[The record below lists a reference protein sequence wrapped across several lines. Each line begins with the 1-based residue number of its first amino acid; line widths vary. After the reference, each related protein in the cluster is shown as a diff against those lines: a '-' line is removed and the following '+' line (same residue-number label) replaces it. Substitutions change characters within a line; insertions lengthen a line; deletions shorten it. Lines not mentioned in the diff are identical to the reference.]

1 MGNVGN
7 FYRVR
12 LRIRKLGTVKRSVYR
27 TITGMRKIVLALLF
41 VPALFAAPPYQAS
54 FDASAHWQAQRG
66 IAAQDSQVQRDGR
79 ASLRV
84 EPNGGV
90 SDAYVLSAP
99 VTLTVGKSYEL
110 SGWVR
115 TDKVDVHDTD
125 RSPIATGASI
135 GMASMPWDVHSES
148 LGGSHGWTR
157 VNLRFMATR
166 ADDQVVLN
174 VAGGGAFSGKAWFE
188 GISIEEV
195 AQSPVLPQKAT
206 LRSFGPAYRYPR
218 GGWLYVHIE
227 GAPYDRGYQHG
238 YLLAHEIELYIDRCA
253 SQLDSR
259 SKRTAWDNGRTV
271 ANALFLRGFD
281 KEILTEMKG
290 IADGAAAAGA
300 KVNGRTIDLIDVV
313 TLNTITE
320 LGELNSAMPMTPSG
334 LEGLSLVRP
343 RYDPAK
349 TDVPVTARCS
359 AFAATGK
366 ATRDGKMI
374 IGHVTMWPLTLAEQ
388 TNIMLDVVPTEGR
401 RVLMQSYPGGI
412 QSGTDWYQN
421 DLGVVLTETTIRQS
435 PFNREGTPVA
445 YRARKAIQYGDS
457 VQKVAELLTKQN
469 NGLYTNE
476 WIVGDGRTN
485 EIAMLELGTYKTRL
499 YSSAKNEW
507 FGGTE
512 GFYWGCNN
520 AKDLNVRLEY
530 APDPK
535 GEPED
540 LPFVPASRD
549 IKWQEMY
556 RQYKGKMDEGFAALA
571 FRTAPLVSSTTMDA
585 KITNSDMANRLMMWA
600 LFGKPNQREWVPS
613 AMQKEQF
620 GGNDG
625 LYSSGYRLFQGHAA
639 DAIKMLLDGAP
650 KASAI
655 KEQASTEEG
664 GGGRGGRRGRG
675 GASASNEKLW
685 KGWILPASD
694 ADVWLT
700 AGATAY
706 HSVLGAKDEAKMLEA
721 FRAQYR
727 GAVLDGEQTLAK
739 LVSSTTSSNWHTLA
753 EAKGVLLLDAL
764 RHAIGDDAFY
774 ALMKDFFDK
783 NTTKTVHASDFV
795 AAAGAAQSGLFA
807 KWLNETGLPGTGD
820 GAMYTAADLR
830 RKLGSTIIVY
840 GTVMEAGANRY
851 AAEQWQKQFLDQFES
866 AVRIYKDFEVSEREL
881 VDHDVLFIGRPE
893 TNSALNGW
901 AKALKLDYD
910 GAAFVL
916 AGKDH
921 SSEND
926 ALVLAAANPMNKHHM
941 VLIAAGNSPLGTVLL
956 TRAGGF
962 GQTEYRLYDAGKP
975 GDSGFLTK

>member
-1 MGNVGN
+1 
-7 FYRVR
+7 
-12 LRIRKLGTVKRSVYR
+12 
-27 TITGMRKIVLALLF
+27 MRKIALALLSLS
-41 VPALFAAPPYQAS
+41 ALFGAPPYQAS
-54 FDASAHWQAQRG
+54 LDAAHWHAQRG
-66 IAAQDSQVQRDGR
+66 LAAPDNQVQREGH

-84 EPNGGV
+84 EPNGI
-90 SDAYVLSAP
+90 SDACVLSTP
-99 VTLTVGKSYEL
+99 VTLTIGKSYEL
-110 SGWVR
+110 SGWMH
-115 TDKVDVHDTD
+115 TDKLDVRDTD

-148 LGGSHGWTR
+148 LGGTRGWTH
-157 VNLRFMATR
+157 VSLRFMATR

-174 VAGGGAFSGKAWFE
+174 VAGGGAFTGKAWFE

-195 AQSPVLPQKAT
+195 AQSGVLPQKAA
-206 LRSFGPAYRYPR
+206 LRTFGPGYRYPR
-218 GGWLYVHIE
+218 AGWLYVHIE

-238 YLLAHEIELYIDRCA
+238 YLLAREIEQYIDRCA
-253 SQLDSR
+253 AQLDAR
-259 SKRTAWDNGRTV
+259 SKATAWNNGRTA

-320 LGELNSAMPMTPSG
+320 LGELQSAMPMTPSG
-334 LEGLSLVRP
+334 LEGLNLMKP
-343 RYDPAK
+343 RYDASK

-366 ATRDGKMI
+366 ATRDGKMV

-388 TNIMLDVVPTEGR
+388 TNIMLDVVPTEGH

-421 DLGVVLTETTIRQS
+421 DVGVVLTETTIRQS
-435 PFNREGTPVA
+435 PFNMEGTPVA

-457 VQKVAELLTKQN
+457 VQKVAELLSTRN

-476 WIVGDGRTN
+476 WLVGDGRTN
-485 EIAMLELGTYKTRL
+485 EIAMLELGTYKTKL
-499 YSSAKNEW
+499 YSSAKNQW

-530 APDPK
+530 VPDPH

-556 RQYKGKMDEGFAALA
+556 RQYKGRMDEGFAALA

-585 KITNSDMANRLMMWA
+585 KITNSDMANRMMTWA

-613 AMQKEQF
+613 AWQKEQYS
-620 GGNDG
+620 GNDG
-625 LYSSGYRLFQGHAA
+625 LYSSGYRLFEGHPA

-655 KEQASTEEG
+655 TAQTANAEE
-664 GGGRGGRRGRG
+664 GGGRGGRRGR
-675 GASASNEKLW
+675 ATSSNDKLW

-700 AGATAY
+700 AGAAAY
-706 HSVLGAKDEAKMLEA
+706 HSVAGAKDADKQIEA

-727 GAVLDGEQTLAK
+727 EAALEGEQPLSK
-739 LVSSTTSSNWHTLA
+739 LSSSTTSANWHTLA

-764 RHAIGDDAFY
+764 RRAMGDDAFY

-783 NTTKTVHASDFV
+783 GTTKTVHAADFV
-795 AAAGAAQSGLFA
+795 AAAGAAQQPLFA
-807 KWLNETGLPGTGD
+807 KWLDGTGLPEAGEGAIYVAGD
-820 GAMYTAADLR
+820 LH
-830 RKLGSTIIVY
+830 RKLASTIIVY
-840 GTVMEAGANRY
+840 GTVTEAGANRY

-866 AVRIYKDFEVSEREL
+866 AVRIYKDFEVTEREL
-881 VDHDVLFIGRPE
+881 SDHDVLFVGRPE
-893 TNSALNGW
+893 TNSALAAWTKPLELN
-901 AKALKLDYD
+901 YD
-910 GAAFVL
+910 GVVFQL

-926 ALVLAAANPMNKHHM
+926 ALVLSAANPMNRKHM

-956 TRAGGF
+956 THGGF
-962 GQTEYRLYDAGKP
+962 GRTQYQLYDAGRP
-975 GDSGFLTK
+975 GESGFLTK

>member
-1 MGNVGN
+1 M
-7 FYRVR
+7 
-12 LRIRKLGTVKRSVYR
+12 RKLALGLLSVS
-27 TITGMRKIVLALLF
+27 ALI
-41 VPALFAAPPYQAS
+41 AAPLYQAS
-54 FDASAHWQAQRG
+54 FDANSKHWEAQRG
-66 IAAQDSQVQRDGR
+66 IATPDSQVQREGH

-84 EPNGGV
+84 EPNGG
-90 SDAYVLSAP
+90 SDAYVHSTP

-110 SGWVR
+110 SGWMR
-115 TDKVDVHDTD
+115 TDKLDVRDTD

-135 GMASMPWDVHSES
+135 AMASMPFDVHSES
-148 LGGSHGWTR
+148 LGGTRAWTR
-157 VNLRFMATR
+157 VNLRFTATR

-174 VAGGGAFSGKAWFE
+174 VAGGGAFTGKAWFE

-195 AQSPVLPQKAT
+195 AQSGVLPQKAT
-206 LRSFGPAYRYPR
+206 LRTFGPAYRYPR

-227 GAPYDRGYQHG
+227 GAPYERGYQHG
-238 YLLAHEIELYIDRCA
+238 YLLAREIEQYIDRCA
-253 SQLDSR
+253 SQLDAK
-259 SKRTAWDNGRTV
+259 SKVTAWNNGRTV

-290 IADGAAAAGA
+290 IAEGAAAAGA
-300 KVNGRTIDLIDVV
+300 KVNGRTIDLVDVV

-320 LGELNSAMPMTPSG
+320 LGELRSAMPMTPSG
-334 LEGLSLVRP
+334 LEGLNLMKP
-343 RYDPAK
+343 RYDASK

-366 ATRDGKMI
+366 ATRDGKMVI
-374 IGHVTMWPLTLAEQ
+374 AHVTMWPLTLAEQ
-388 TNIMLDVVPTEGR
+388 TNIMLDVVPTEGHR
-401 RVLMQSYPGGI
+401 ILMQSYPGGI

-421 DLGVVLTETTIRQS
+421 DVGVVLTETTIRQS
-435 PFNREGTPVA
+435 PFNMEGTPVA

-457 VQKVAELLTKQN
+457 VAKVVELLSTRN

-476 WIVGDGRTN
+476 WIVGDSRTN
-485 EIAMLELGTYKTRL
+485 EIAMLELGTYKTKL

-530 APDPK
+530 APDPHAA
-535 GEPED
+535 PED
-540 LPFVPASRD
+540 LPFVPAPRD

-556 RQYKGKMDEGFAALA
+556 QSYKGKIDEGFAALA

-585 KITNSDMANRLMMWA
+585 KIATSEMAKRMMTWA

-613 AMQKEQF
+613 PMQKDQF
-620 GGNDG
+620 AANDG
-625 LYSSGYRLFQGHAA
+625 LYSSGYRLFQGHPA

-650 KASAI
+650 KASPISAQTI
-655 KEQASTEEG
+655 GDMPS
-664 GGGRGGRRGRG
+664 GRGGRRGGRG
-675 GASASNEKLW
+675 GASASSNENLW

-700 AGATAY
+700 AGATGY
-706 HSVLGAKDEAKMLEA
+706 HSVAGTNDLDKGLEA

-727 GAVLDGEQTLAK
+727 AAALDGEQPLSKIAA
-739 LVSSTTSSNWHTLA
+739 STTSSNWHTLA

-764 RHAIGDDAFY
+764 RRSMGDEAFY
-774 ALMKDFFDK
+774 ALMKNFFDK
-783 NTTKTVHASDFV
+783 NTTKTVHASDFI
-795 AAAGAAQSGLFA
+795 ASAGPAQQAMFA
-807 KWLNETGLPGTGD
+807 KWLNGTGLPDTGD
-820 GAMYTAADLR
+820 GPMYSAGDLR
-830 RKLGSTIIVY
+830 RKLSSTIIVY
-840 GTVMEAGANRY
+840 GTLIEAGANRY

-866 AVRIYKDFEVSEREL
+866 AVPIHKDFEVTEKEL
-881 VDHDVLFIGRPE
+881 ADHDVLFIGRPE
-893 TNSALNGW
+893 TNSALAAW
-901 AKALKLDYD
+901 AKPLSLDYD
-910 GAAFVL
+910 GAVFQL

-926 ALVLAAANPMNKHHM
+926 AMVLAGTNPMNKKRM

-956 TRAGGF
+956 TRGVGF
-962 GQTEYRLYDAGKP
+962 GPSQYQVYDSGRP
-975 GDSGFLTK
+975 GESGFLTK

>member
-1 MGNVGN
+1 M
-7 FYRVR
+7 
-12 LRIRKLGTVKRSVYR
+12 IA
-27 TITGMRKIVLALLF
+27 LALLSIS
-41 VPALFAAPPYQAS
+41 ALFGAPPYQAS
-54 FDASAHWQAQRG
+54 FDAAAHWQAQRG
-66 IAAQDSQVQRDGR
+66 IAAPDNQALREGH

-84 EPNGGV
+84 EPSGV
-90 SDAYVLSAP
+90 SDAFVLSTP
-99 VTLTVGKSYEL
+99 VTLTIGKSYEL
-110 SGWVR
+110 SGWMRTAQLDVR
-115 TDKVDVHDTD
+115 DTD

-148 LGGSHGWTR
+148 LGGTRAWTH
-157 VNLRFMATR
+157 VSLRFMATR

-174 VAGGGAFSGKAWFE
+174 VAGGGAFTGKAWFE

-195 AQSPVLPQKAT
+195 AQSGVLPQKAA
-206 LRSFGPAYRYPR
+206 LRTFGPGYRYPR
-218 GGWLYVHIE
+218 AGWLYVHIE

-238 YLLAHEIELYIDRCA
+238 YLLAREIEQYIDRCA
-253 SQLDSR
+253 AQLDAR
-259 SKRTAWDNGRTV
+259 SKATAWDNGRTA

-300 KVNGRTIDLIDVV
+300 KVNGRPIDLIDVV

-320 LGELNSAMPMTPSG
+320 LGELQSAMPMTPSG
-334 LEGLSLVRP
+334 LEGLNLMKP
-343 RYDPAK
+343 RYDASK

-388 TNIMLDVVPTEGR
+388 TNIMLDVVPTEGH

-421 DLGVVLTETTIRQS
+421 DVGVVLTETTIRQS

-457 VQKVAELLTKQN
+457 VQKVAELLSTRN

-485 EIAMLELGTYKTRL
+485 EIAMLELGTYKTKL

-530 APDPK
+530 VPDPH

-540 LPFVPASRD
+540 LPFVPAPRD

-556 RQYKGKMDEGFAALA
+556 HQYKGKMDEGFAALA

-585 KITNSDMANRLMMWA
+585 KITNSDMASRMMTWA

-613 AMQKEQF
+613 ARQKEQYN
-620 GGNDG
+620 GNDG
-625 LYSSGYRLFQGHAA
+625 LYSSGYRLFQGHPA
-639 DAIKMLLDGAP
+639 DAIRMLLDGAP

-655 KEQASTEEG
+655 AAQTANVEE
-664 GGGRGGRRGRG
+664 GGGRGGRRG
-675 GASASNEKLW
+675 GAASSNDKLW

-700 AGATAY
+700 AGAAAY
-706 HSVLGAKDEAKMLEA
+706 HSVAGAKDADKQVEA

-727 GAVLDGEQTLAK
+727 EAALEGEQPLSK
-739 LVSSTTSSNWHTLA
+739 LSSSTTSSNWHTLA
-753 EAKGVLLLDAL
+753 EAKGVLTLDAL
-764 RHAIGDDAFY
+764 RRAMGDDAFY

-795 AAAGAAQSGLFA
+795 AGAGAAQQPLFA
-807 KWLNETGLPGTGD
+807 KWLDGTGLPEASE
-820 GAMYTAADLR
+820 GAIYVAGDLR
-830 RKLGSTIIVY
+830 RKLASTIIVY
-840 GTVMEAGANRY
+840 GTVTEAGANRY

-866 AVRIYKDFEVSEREL
+866 AVRIYKDFEVTGREL
-881 VDHDVLFIGRPE
+881 ADHDVLFIGRPE
-893 TNSALNGW
+893 TNSALAAW
-901 AKALKLDYD
+901 AKPLQLNYD
-910 GAAFVL
+910 GVVFQL

-926 ALVLAAANPMNKHHM
+926 ALVLAAANPMNSKHM

-956 TRAGGF
+956 TRGGF
-962 GQTEYRLYDAGKP
+962 GRTQYQLYEAGRP
-975 GDSGFLTK
+975 GESGFLTK

>member
-1 MGNVGN
+1 
-7 FYRVR
+7 
-12 LRIRKLGTVKRSVYR
+12 
-27 TITGMRKIVLALLF
+27 MRKFALGLLSVSALL
-41 VPALFAAPPYQAS
+41 AAPFYQAS
-54 FDASAHWQAQRG
+54 FLNSRDANAKQWEAQRG
-66 IAAQDSQVQRDGR
+66 IATPDNQTEHDGH

-84 EPNGGV
+84 EPNGA
-90 SDAYVLSAP
+90 SDAYVHSTP

-110 SGWVR
+110 SGWMR
-115 TDKVDVHDTD
+115 TDKLDVRDTD

-135 GMASMPWDVHSES
+135 GMASMPFDVHTES
-148 LGGSHGWTR
+148 LGGTRAWTR
-157 VNLRFMATR
+157 VNLRFTATR

-188 GISIEEV
+188 GISIEEI
-195 AQSPVLPQKAT
+195 AQSSVLPQKAT
-206 LRSFGPAYRYPR
+206 LRTFGPAYRYPR

-227 GAPYDRGYQHG
+227 GAPYERGYQHG
-238 YLLAHEIELYIDRCA
+238 YLLAREIEQYIDRCA
-253 SQLDSR
+253 AQLDSKSR
-259 SKRTAWDNGRTV
+259 KTAWDNGRTT

-290 IADGAAAAGA
+290 IAEGAAAAGA
-300 KVNGRTIDLIDVV
+300 KVNGRTIDLVDVV

-320 LGELNSAMPMTPSG
+320 LGELRSAMPMTPSG
-334 LEGLSLVRP
+334 LEGLNLMKP
-343 RYDPAK
+343 RYDPSK

-366 ATRDGKMI
+366 ATRDGKMVI
-374 IGHVTMWPLTLAEQ
+374 AHVTMWPLTLAEQ
-388 TNIMLDVVPTEGR
+388 TNIMLDIVPTEGH

-421 DLGVVLTETTIRQS
+421 DVGVVLTETTIEQS
-435 PFNREGTPVA
+435 PFNMAGTPVA

-457 VQKVAELLTKQN
+457 VAKVVELLSTRN

-476 WIVGDGRTN
+476 WIVGDARTN
-485 EIAMLELGTYKTRL
+485 EIAMLELGTYKTKL

-530 APDPK
+530 APDPH
-535 GEPED
+535 GAPQD
-540 LPFVPASRD
+540 LPFVPATRD

-556 RQYKGKMDEGFAALA
+556 QQNKGKIDEGFAALA

-585 KITNSDMANRLMMWA
+585 KIATSAMAKAMMMWA

-613 AMQKEQF
+613 AMQKDQF
-620 GGNDG
+620 AANDG
-625 LYSSGYRLFQGHAA
+625 LYSSGYRLFQGHPA

-650 KASAI
+650 KASPITA
-655 KEQASTEEG
+655 KEAGAE
-664 GGGRGGRRGRG
+664 GGRGGRRGRG
-675 GASASNEKLW
+675 GDASAANDNLW

-694 ADVWLT
+694 SDAWLT
-700 AGATAY
+700 AGATEY
-706 HSVLGAKDEAKMLEA
+706 HAIAGEKDADKKLDA

-727 GAVLDGEQTLAK
+727 AAALEGEQPLSKIVA
-739 LVSSTTSSNWHTLA
+739 STTSSNWHTLA

-764 RHAIGDDAFY
+764 RLSMGDDAFY

-783 NTTKTVHASDFV
+783 NTTKTAHAADFM
-795 AAAGAAQSGLFA
+795 AAAGSGQKALFA
-807 KWLNETGLPGTGD
+807 KWLNETGLPDHGD
-820 GAMYTAADLR
+820 GPLYSASDLGR
-830 RKLGSTIIVY
+830 RLSSTIIVY
-840 GTVMEAGANRY
+840 GTVTEAGANRY
-851 AAEQWQKQFLDQFES
+851 AAEQWQKQFLDRFES
-866 AVRIYKDFEVSEREL
+866 AVRIYKDFDVTEQEL
-881 VDHDVLFIGRPE
+881 ANHDVLFIGRPE
-893 TNSALNGW
+893 TNSMLAAW
-901 AKALKLDYD
+901 AKPLALDYD
-910 GAAFVL
+910 GGVFQL

-926 ALVLAAANPMNKHHM
+926 GLVLAATNPLNKKRM

-956 TRAGGF
+956 TRGGGF
-962 GQTEYRLYDAGKP
+962 GQTQYQIYDSGKP
-975 GDSGFLTK
+975 GESGFLTK

>member
-1 MGNVGN
+1 M
-7 FYRVR
+7 
-12 LRIRKLGTVKRSVYR
+12 RKLA
-27 TITGMRKIVLALLF
+27 LALLS
-41 VPALFAAPPYQAS
+41 VSALLAAPLYQAS
-54 FDASAHWQAQRG
+54 FDANSKHWEAQRG
-66 IAAQDSQVQRDGR
+66 IASPDNQVQREGH

-84 EPNGGV
+84 EPNGV
-90 SDAYVLSAP
+90 SDAYVLSTP

-110 SGWVR
+110 SGWMR
-115 TDKVDVHDTD
+115 TDKLDVRDTD

-135 GMASMPWDVHSES
+135 GMASMPFDVHSES
-148 LGGSHGWTR
+148 LGGTRAWTR
-157 VNLRFMATR
+157 VNLRFTATR

-195 AQSPVLPQKAT
+195 AQSGVLPQKAT
-206 LRSFGPAYRYPR
+206 LRTFGPAYRYPR

-227 GAPYDRGYQHG
+227 GAPYERGYQHG
-238 YLLAHEIELYIDRCA
+238 YLLAREIEQYIDRCA
-253 SQLDSR
+253 SQLDAK
-259 SKRTAWDNGRTV
+259 SKATAWNNGRTV

-290 IADGAAAAGA
+290 IAEGAAAAGA
-300 KVNGRTIDLIDVV
+300 KVNGRTIDLVDVV

-320 LGELNSAMPMTPSG
+320 LGELRGAMPMTPSG
-334 LEGLSLVRP
+334 LEGLNLMKP
-343 RYDPAK
+343 RYDASK

-366 ATRDGKMI
+366 ATRDGKMVI
-374 IGHVTMWPLTLAEQ
+374 AHVTMWPLTLAEQ
-388 TNIMLDVVPTEGR
+388 TNIMLDIVPTEGHR
-401 RVLMQSYPGGI
+401 MLMQSYPGGI

-421 DLGVVLTETTIRQS
+421 DVGVVLTETTIRQS
-435 PFNREGTPVA
+435 PFNMQGTPVA
-445 YRARKAIQYGDS
+445 YRARRAIQYGDS
-457 VQKVAELLTKQN
+457 VAKVVELLSTKN

-476 WIVGDGRTN
+476 WIVGDARTN
-485 EIAMLELGTYKTRL
+485 EIAMLELGTYRTKL

-530 APDPK
+530 VPDPH
-535 GEPED
+535 GVPED
-540 LPFVPASRD
+540 IPFVPAPRD

-585 KITNSDMANRLMMWA
+585 KIASSEMAKRMMTWA
-600 LFGKPNQREWVPS
+600 LFGKPNQREWAPS
-613 AMQKEQF
+613 AMQKDSF
-620 GGNDG
+620 AANDG
-625 LYSSGYRLFQGHAA
+625 LYSSGYRLFQGHPA

-655 KEQASTEEG
+655 TVQTSNGEN
-664 GGGRGGRRGRG
+664 GGGRGRRGGRG
-675 GASASNEKLW
+675 GASESDEKLW

-700 AGATAY
+700 AGAAEY
-706 HSVLGAKDEAKMLEA
+706 HSIARGSDVEKKLESYCA
-721 FRAQYR
+721 EYRA
-727 GAVLDGEQTLAK
+727 AALDGEQPLSKIAQ
-739 LVSSTTSSNWHTLA
+739 STMSSNWYTLA
-753 EAKGVLLLDAL
+753 ATKGVVLLDTL
-764 RHAIGDDAFY
+764 RRSMGDDAFY
-774 ALMKDFFDK
+774 ALMKDFFDN
-783 NTTKTVHASDFV
+783 NTTKAVHASDFV
-795 AAAGAAQSGLFA
+795 DAAGAGQQALFA
-807 KWLNETGLPGTGD
+807 KWLNETGLPDHAD
-820 GAMYTAADLR
+820 GPLYSAGDLR

-840 GTVMEAGANRY
+840 GTQLEAGANRY

-866 AVRIYKDFEVSEREL
+866 AVRIYKDFEVTDREL
-881 VDHDVLFIGRPE
+881 ADHDVLFIGRPE
-893 TNSALNGW
+893 TNSALAAW
-901 AKALKLDYD
+901 AKPLALDYD
-910 GAAFVL
+910 GEVFQL

-926 ALVLAAANPMNKHHM
+926 ALVLAGTNPMNKRRM

-956 TRAGGF
+956 TRGGGF
-962 GQTEYRLYDAGKP
+962 GQAQYQVYDAGKP

>member
-1 MGNVGN
+1 
-7 FYRVR
+7 
-12 LRIRKLGTVKRSVYR
+12 
-27 TITGMRKIVLALLF
+27 MRKTAVALLSLS
-41 VPALFAAPPYQAS
+41 ALFGAPPYQAS
-54 FDASAHWQAQRG
+54 FDAAAHWQAQRG
-66 IAAQDSQVQRDGR
+66 VAIPDSQVQRDGH

-84 EPNGGV
+84 EPGGV
-90 SDAYVLSAP
+90 SDAYILSTP
-99 VTLTVGKSYEL
+99 VSLTIGKSYEL
-110 SGWVR
+110 SGWMR
-115 TDKVDVHDTD
+115 TDKLDVRDTD
-125 RSPIATGASI
+125 RSPIATGASL

-148 LGGSHGWTR
+148 LGGTRGWTH
-157 VNLRFMATR
+157 VSLRFMATR

-195 AQSPVLPQKAT
+195 AQSGVLPQKAS
-206 LRSFGPAYRYPR
+206 LRTFGPGYRYPR
-218 GGWLYVHIE
+218 SGWLYVHIE

-238 YLLAHEIELYIDRCA
+238 YLLAREIEQYIDRCA

-259 SKRTAWDNGRTV
+259 SKATAWDNGRTV

-320 LGELNSAMPMTPSG
+320 LGELQSAMPMTPSG
-334 LEGLSLVRP
+334 LEGLNLVRP
-343 RYDPAK
+343 RYDASK

-388 TNIMLDVVPTEGR
+388 TNIMLDVVPTKGH

-421 DLGVVLTETTIRQS
+421 DVGVVLTETTIRQS
-435 PFNREGTPVA
+435 PFNMQGTPVA
-445 YRARKAIQYGDS
+445 FRAREAIQYGDS
-457 VQKVAELLTKQN
+457 VQKVAELLSTRN

-485 EIAMLELGTYKTRL
+485 EIAMLELGTYKTKL

-530 APDPK
+530 APDPH

-540 LPFVPASRD
+540 LPFVPAPRD

-556 RQYKGKMDEGFAALA
+556 RQYKGRMDEGFAALA

-585 KITNSDMANRLMMWA
+585 KITNSDMAKRMMTWA

-620 GGNDG
+620 AGNDG
-625 LYSSGYRLFQGHAA
+625 LYSSGYRLFQGHPA
-639 DAIKMLLDGAP
+639 DAIKMLLDGAL
-650 KASAI
+650 KAAAI
-655 KEQASTEEG
+655 NAQAANAEER
-664 GGGRGGRRGRG
+664 GGRGARG
-675 GASASNEKLW
+675 GASASNDKLW

-700 AGATAY
+700 AGASAY
-706 HSVLGAKDEAKMLEA
+706 HSIAGAKDEDKQLDAYRAEYRAAALE
-721 FRAQYR
+721 
-727 GAVLDGEQTLAK
+727 GEQPLSK
-739 LVSSTTSSNWHTLA
+739 LQSSTTSSNWHTLA
-753 EAKGVLLLDAL
+753 VAKGVLLLDTL
-764 RHAIGDDAFY
+764 RHAMGDDAFY

-783 NTTKTVHASDFV
+783 NTTKTVRAADFV
-795 AAAGAAQSGLFA
+795 AAAGTAQQALFS
-807 KWLNETGLPGTGD
+807 KWLDGTGLPDTAD
-820 GAMYTAADLR
+820 GALYTAGDLR
-830 RKLGSTIIVY
+830 RKLASTIIVY
-840 GTVMEAGANRY
+840 GTVTEAGANRY

-866 AVRIYKDFEVSEREL
+866 AVRICKDFEVSEREL
-881 VDHDVLFIGRPE
+881 ADHDVLFVGRPE
-893 TNSALNGW
+893 TNSALAAW
-901 AKALKLDYD
+901 SKPLQLDYD
-910 GAAFVL
+910 GVVFQL

-926 ALVLAAANPMNKHHM
+926 ALVLAVANPLNKNHM

-956 TRAGGF
+956 TRGGGF
-962 GQTEYRLYDAGKP
+962 GPTQYQLYEAGRP